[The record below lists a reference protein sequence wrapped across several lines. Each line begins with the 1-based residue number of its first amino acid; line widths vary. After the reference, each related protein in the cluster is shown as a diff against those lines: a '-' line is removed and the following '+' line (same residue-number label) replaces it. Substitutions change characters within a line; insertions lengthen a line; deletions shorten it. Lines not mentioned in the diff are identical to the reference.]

1 MTIWIDAQLSPFIA
15 SWINANFPELNAIAL
30 RSINLQDASDYDIFR
45 QARKANVIVMSKDY
59 DFVKLIELHGV
70 PPKLIWI
77 TCGNT
82 SNVRLCEILK
92 TTLLQAIDLLNQKE
106 NIIEI
111 SDKLS

>member
-15 SWINANFPELNAIAL
+15 KWINANFTELNAVAL
-30 RSINLQDASDYDIFR
+30 RSIKLQDASDYDIFR
-45 QARKANVIVMSKDY
+45 QARKADVIVMSKDY
-59 DFVKLIELHGV
+59 DFVKLIELHGA

-82 SNVRLCEILK
+82 SNGRLCEILK
-92 TTLLQAIDLLNQKE
+92 NTLQQAIDLLNQQE

>member
-15 SWINANFPELNAIAL
+15 AWINSNFPNIFAKSL
-30 RSINLQDASDYDIFR
+30 RSLGLRDASDYNIFQ
-45 QARKANVIVMSKDY
+45 QARKANIILMSKDQ

-82 SNVRLCEILK
+82 SNAAMCEILK
-92 TTLLQAIDLLNQKE
+92 NSLPQAITLLSTSEDIV
-106 NIIEI
+106 EI
-111 SDKLS
+111 SNKSF

>member
-15 SWINANFPELNAIAL
+15 KWINANFPELEAVAL

-45 QARKANVIVMSKDY
+45 KARKANVVVMSKDH

-82 SNVRLCEILK
+82 SNIRLCEILN
-92 TTLLQAIDLLNQKE
+92 TSLLQALDLLNNQE
-106 NIIEI
+106 NIVEI
-111 SDKLS
+111 GDKLS

>member
-15 SWINANFPELNAIAL
+15 KWINANFPELDAVAL
-30 RSINLQDASDYDIFR
+30 RSIKLQDASDYDIFR
-45 QARKANVIVMSKDY
+45 KARKANVVVMSKDY

-82 SNVRLCEILK
+82 SNARLCEILNIY
-92 TTLLQAIDLLNQKE
+92 LQQAIDMLNQHE
-106 NIIEI
+106 NIVEI
-111 SDKLS
+111 SDKLL